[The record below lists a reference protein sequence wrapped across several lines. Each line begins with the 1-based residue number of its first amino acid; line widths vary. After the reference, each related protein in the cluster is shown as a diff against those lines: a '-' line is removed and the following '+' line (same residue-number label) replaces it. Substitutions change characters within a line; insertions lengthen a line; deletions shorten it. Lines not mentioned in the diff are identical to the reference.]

1 MSEFNDNKQPRRRR
15 TQLNAAQYA
24 GQQTLDNSIPLIR
37 TEDAPMQPTNPPR
50 RNPQPPPAQQSANP
64 PMQPM
69 GAAQPMSAARPMGA
83 AQPMSAAQP
92 MRPQGMNQPG
102 QGSQYA
108 QSGQM
113 HGFRGVQGTPMQP
126 QQGWNNGVQPLDA
139 AHQLEQF
146 SWGQN
151 PTSMNTGRNQPIRGG
166 QMMPNQPMN
175 PQRTQNPPYPQQN

>member
-69 GAAQPMSAARPMGA
+69 GV

-113 HGFRGVQGTPMQP
+113 HGFRGVQGTPMHR
-126 QQGWNNGVQPLDA
+126 GRAGTTA
-139 AHQLEQF
+139 C
-146 SWGQN
+146 SR
-151 PTSMNTGRNQPIRGG
+151 SMRRTNWSSSRGD
-166 QMMPNQPMN
+166 
-175 PQRTQNPPYPQQN
+175 RTRQA